1 MIRANAAQN
10 IGAVLYQELVIDLDR
25 AAWLVLV
32 FGRNQL
38 DSLNEARGKTFA
50 VRPRKPP
57 LDLWSGSWKADTTRL
72 L

>member
-10 IGAVLYQELVIDLDR
+10 ISAVFRKELEIDLVPVGHE
-25 AAWLVLV
+25 A
-32 FGRNQL
+32 QL
-38 DSLNEARGKTFA
+38 LDKARGKMFA

-57 LDLWSGSWKADTTRL
+57 LNPWSGSWKAVTTRL